1 MLFGSLRPAV
11 TLDLRD
17 DPARPR
23 AGIFAQVSGDY
34 LRSFEASE
42 LIVRLIKVQAQV
54 AGYVPLPLLSSLVLS
69 ARAGRIYQLDP
80 NSHTPGDR
88 SFYLGGATSLR
99 GFHEDAVQPQD
110 VSEELRDAV
119 RKCQGGL
126 GQNPACTPQVLAAQA
141 GGASSGGDQFISF
154 TAELRVPVAQSVE
167 MAFFYDA
174 GNLWATP
181 PYRFFKTLV
190 LRDAVGVGLRWLTP
204 IGRLAID
211 LGINLSPDPLFGEPR
226 FGPYFAIDPL

>member
-1 MLFGSLRPAV
+1 L
-11 TLDLRD
+11 
-17 DPARPR
+17 
-23 AGIFAQVSGDY
+23 GDY
-34 LRSFEASE
+34 LRSFEASQ
-42 LIVRLIKVQAQV
+42 LIVRLFKVQAQV
-54 AGYVPLPLLSSLVLS
+54 AGYIPLPFLSSLVLS
-69 ARAGRIYQLDP
+69 ARGGRIYQLDP
-80 NSHTPGDR
+80 SSRTPGDR
-88 SFYLGGATSLR
+88 SFYLGGATTLR

-119 RKCQGGL
+119 RKCLGL
-126 GQNPACTPQVLAAQA
+126 LGSQNPACTPQVIAAQA

-154 TAELRVPVAQSVE
+154 TAELRVPVAQSMEV
-167 MAFFYDA
+167 AFFYDA

-211 LGINLSPDPLFGEPR
+211 LGINLAPDPLFGEPR
-226 FGPYFAIDPL
+226 VGPYFAIDPL